1 MRRHRRGRVT
11 VQSQPT
17 GAARGMVRAMGV
29 IHGGFGLVFVII
41 ALTQIMPVSG
51 LFGLPFLLV
60 GGFFC
65 VNGIRMAV
73 SKNGLAHRV
82 GYDIE
87 TGIEEETIASV
98 LEDVDKKTETP
109 PDQGARADH
118 TPPAE
123 LNAKSRLEQ
132 LESLRDAGL
141 ITQEEYR
148 KKREEI
154 VSRL

>member
-1 MRRHRRGRVT
+1 MSRHRRGRIT

-29 IHGGFGLVFVII
+29 IHGVFGLVFVII

-51 LFGLPFLLV
+51 LFGLPFLLI

-82 GYDIE
+82 AYDVEHDIP
-87 TGIEEETIASV
+87 EETIAG
-98 LEDVDKKTETP
+98 LTEEPGGAPRPEDH
-109 PDQGARADH
+109 DH
-118 TPPAE
+118 IPSTALTTKE
-123 LNAKSRLEQ
+123 RLEQ
-132 LESLRDAGL
+132 LQTLKEAGL
-141 ITQEEYR
+141 LTDEEYR
-148 KKREEI
+148 NKREEI
-154 VSRL
+154 LKGL